1 MDDNSLPPS
10 PAHRPAKSADLAL
23 AALVGREFVEA
34 LDAGLRRARATD
46 RRRTRPVLPSP
57 SPAVSEAAAPHRRP
71 DPAPGAEPV
80 PRTDPAP
87 RTDPRTAPRTDPRPD
102 PAVALLRRHAP
113 AILRGF
119 ETALPVVGIPGGAPR
134 RVSRL
139 SLTVWA
145 RGVLRTAM
153 SLDERAT
160 GRTPPPAA
168 DQQVIAAAL
177 LMECAATALPAG
189 HPACTEAIGALARA
203 IRTLRTDLATAPA
216 TARSAPAPVSA
227 RRS

>member
-10 PAHRPAKSADLAL
+10 PAHRPARSADLAL

-46 RRRTRPVLPSP
+46 RRRARPVLPSPSP

-71 DPAPGAEPV
+71 DPAPGAEPA
-80 PRTDPAP
+80 PRTDPA
-87 RTDPRTAPRTDPRPD
+87 PRPD

-113 AILRGF
+113 AILRRF
-119 ETALPVVGIPGGAPR
+119 ETALPVIGIPGGVPR

-153 SLDERAT
+153 SLDERVA

-177 LMECAATALPAG
+177 LLECAATTLPAG

-203 IRTLRTDLATAPA
+203 IRTLRTVPATAPA
-216 TARSAPAPVSA
+216 PARSAPAPARSAPAPVSA

>member
-46 RRRTRPVLPSP
+46 RRRARPVLPSPSP

-71 DPAPGAEPV
+71 DPVPGAEP
-80 PRTDPAP
+80 AP
-87 RTDPRTAPRTDPRPD
+87 RAD
-102 PAVALLRRHAP
+102 PAVVLLRRHAP
-113 AILRGF
+113 AILRRF
-119 ETALPVVGIPGGAPR
+119 ETALPVVGIPGGVPR

-153 SLDERAT
+153 SLDERVA

-177 LMECAATALPAG
+177 LLECAATTLPAG
-189 HPACTEAIGALARA
+189 HPACTEAIGALART
-203 IRTLRTDLATAPA
+203 IRILRTDPATAPA

>member
-46 RRRTRPVLPSP
+46 RRRARPALPSPSPSPSP

-71 DPAPGAEPV
+71 DPVPGAEPA

-87 RTDPRTAPRTDPRPD
+87 RAD
-102 PAVALLRRHAP
+102 PAVVLLRRHAP
-113 AILRGF
+113 AILRRF
-119 ETALPVVGIPGGAPR
+119 ETALPVVGIPGGVPR

-139 SLTVWA
+139 ALTVWA

-153 SLDERAT
+153 SLDERVA

-177 LMECAATALPAG
+177 LLECAATTLPAG
-189 HPACTEAIGALARA
+189 HLACTEAIGALART
-203 IRTLRTDLATAPA
+203 IRTLRTDPATAPA